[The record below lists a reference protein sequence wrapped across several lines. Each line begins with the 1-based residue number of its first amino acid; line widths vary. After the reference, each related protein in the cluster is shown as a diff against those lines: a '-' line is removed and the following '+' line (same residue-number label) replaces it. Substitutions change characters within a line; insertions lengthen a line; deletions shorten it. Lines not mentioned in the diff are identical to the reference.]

1 MEVFMLHIDM
11 TDQCSR
17 VTDPMSVFVGAESAK
32 QLAIREISRRVKS
45 LETGQSKE
53 RDRGHR

>member
-1 MEVFMLHIDM
+1 MLHIDM

-17 VTDPMSVFVGAESAK
+17 VTDPMSVFGGAESAK
-32 QLAIREISRRVKS
+32 QLAIREISRRVKF

-53 RDRGHR
+53 RDREHR